1 MHPRGELHT
10 AKALELNVVDK
21 KVAQEYDTLLATTGG
36 RVGAYHVDG
45 LLDRGTMGLTVKAMH
60 FDGTRVVIKLISRG
74 PAVNSYWHTIDR
86 MVRCQ
91 QALTH
96 PHIVRLVEVFVAKN
110 YLAIVSEFV
119 EGDSVSDYLDSP
131 GFRTPARCRAFFQQL
146 IMAIEYCHSRG
157 IAIRSLKSDALLLD
171 VGADGSPSL
180 KISYFGYAKHDNSV
194 ARTIATPLLY
204 IAPEV
209 LGYGEY
215 DVKAAD
221 MWSCGAILCDMFT
234 GSTPNLA
241 RTNWNINAVLPQ
253 LDIPQEAKN
262 ILARLMIHD
271 PTERATAT
279 EILQE
284 PWITQGLSTGVMQM
298 NDIARQNSP
307 QQLDMDA
314 FRLDLETK
322 LTEASVPAPA
332 QVQRGQRSRDR
343 RFV

>member
-1 MHPRGELHT
+1 MSLRH
-10 AKALELNVVDK
+10 ALS
-21 KVAQEYDTLLATTGG
+21 LL
-36 RVGAYHVDG
+36 G
-45 LLDRGTMGLTVKAMH
+45 L
-60 FDGTRVVIKLISRG
+60 
-74 PAVNSYWHTIDR
+74 
-86 MVRCQ
+86 Q
-91 QALTH
+91 
-96 PHIVRLVEVFVAKN
+96 
-110 YLAIVSEFV
+110 
-119 EGDSVSDYLDSP
+119 
-131 GFRTPARCRAFFQQL
+131 
-146 IMAIEYCHSRG
+146 
-157 IAIRSLKSDALLLD
+157 
-171 VGADGSPSL
+171 
-180 KISYFGYAKHDNSV
+180 
-194 ARTIATPLLY
+194 
-204 IAPEV
+204 
-209 LGYGEY
+209 
-215 DVKAAD
+215 AAD

-314 FRLDLETK
+314 VSGMLSQFSRISVDSLPCLHQLLKEGLCPVQFRLDLETK